1 MDCPFCAE
9 EIKEEAIVCYH
20 CQREI
25 GPFRPLLKRLAAL
38 EAKFGEEG
46 EGAFTPMNARLNA
59 LDEKLDALREH
70 LEVAFTPE
78 PGGPPGAITVVGMHP
93 VAAFFSFVVLPIG
106 LLLLAYAATV
116 LVYDFPTW
124 VLRVLSILIPIP
136 IGFWRAKTLRRAL
149 WSDVLVALAVGVAAV
164 ASMSLVLA
172 WYENASPLPQDG
184 REWRE
189 VIDYALSITLSYL
202 TGTFIGRWL
211 LHRHQA
217 RSGSGKLA
225 LDIARIMSGN
235 KQPSKTVLN
244 RAQAAV
250 QRVSAGMSYVVPIV
264 TAAGAL
270 VTGLRKLIE

>member
-25 GPFRPLLKRLAAL
+25 GPFRPVLKRLAAL
-38 EAKFGEEG
+38 EAKFGEG
-46 EGAFTPMNARLNA
+46 EAFTPIDERLNA
-59 LDEKLDALREH
+59 LDEKLNALRAH
-70 LEVAFTPE
+70 LEVAFTVE
-78 PGGPPGAITVVGMHP
+78 PGGETSTVPAVGMRP
-93 VAAFFSFVVLPIG
+93 VAAFFSFIVLPIA
-106 LLLLAYAATV
+106 LLLAAHAATV

-124 VLRVLSILIPIP
+124 VLRVVSILIPIP
-136 IGFWRAKTLRRAL
+136 IGFWLANTLRRPL
-149 WSDVLVALAVGVAAV
+149 WSDVLVALFVGATAV
-164 ASMSLVLA
+164 ASMSVVLA
-172 WYENASPLPQDG
+172 WYDNASPLPQDE

-189 VIDYALSITLSYL
+189 VIDYALSIALSYL

-211 LHRHQA
+211 VRRRQA
-217 RSGSGKLA
+217 QSGSGKLA
-225 LDIARIMSGN
+225 LEIARIMSGN
-235 KQPSKTVLN
+235 KQPSKTMLN

-250 QRVSAGMSYVVPIV
+250 KHVSAGMSYAVPIV

>member
-9 EIKEEAIVCYH
+9 EIKEEAIVCRY

-38 EAKFGEEG
+38 EAKFGEG
-46 EGAFTPMNARLNA
+46 EAFTPINERLNA
-59 LDEKLDALREH
+59 LDEKLDALRAH
-70 LEVAFTPE
+70 LEVSFTVE
-78 PGGPPGAITVVGMHP
+78 PGGETSTVTVAGMRP
-93 VAAFFSFVVLPIG
+93 LAAFFSFIVLPIA
-106 LLLLAYAATV
+106 LLLAAHAATV

-136 IGFWRAKTLRRAL
+136 IGFWRANSLRRPL
-149 WSDVLVALAVGVAAV
+149 WSDALVAVFVGAISVAA
-164 ASMSLVLA
+164 MSVVLA
-172 WYENASPLPQDG
+172 WYDNASPMPQDE

-189 VIDYALSITLSYL
+189 VIDYAISIALSYL

-211 LHRHQA
+211 VRRRQA
-217 RSGSGKLA
+217 QSGSGKLA
-225 LDIARIMSGN
+225 LEIARIMSGN
-235 KQPSKTVLN
+235 KPPSKTMLN

-250 QRVSAGMSYVVPIV
+250 KHVSAGMSYVVPIV

-270 VTGLRKLIE
+270 VTGLRKLFE